1 MASVIKV
8 DDDEDDTSEQPVK
21 PKRHKCGES
30 AQCQNQG
37 RGCRQPTQ

>member
-1 MASVIKV
+1 MASVIEV